1 MTSRFILTGKT
12 LGLAVGVMVTARCWP
27 KAALERAIERE
38 RTEIHGRCLGLTA
51 EQVEMV
57 TAAMVER
64 YAESYTAGFWQDVQ
78 DRLTL
83 LGMGLEWRT

>member
-1 MTSRFILTGKT
+1 MNSRLVSIGRR
-12 LGLAVGVMVTARCWP
+12 LGPAVRATVMQQFLP
-27 KAALERAIERE
+27 KAALEFAIERE
-38 RTEIHGRCLGLTA
+38 ATQTHARCLGLTS

-64 YAESYTAGFWQDVQ
+64 YAVSYTPVFWQDVR